1 MTAINSGSSLLAA
14 APSAATWP
22 FDDGSQLLT
31 DANAAVCR
39 TVTFKTDAG
48 LSVRDLADVGRQ

>member
-14 APSAATWP
+14 AQAATWP

-39 TVTFKTDAG
+39 
-48 LSVRDLADVGRQ
+48 SVAKLMRA